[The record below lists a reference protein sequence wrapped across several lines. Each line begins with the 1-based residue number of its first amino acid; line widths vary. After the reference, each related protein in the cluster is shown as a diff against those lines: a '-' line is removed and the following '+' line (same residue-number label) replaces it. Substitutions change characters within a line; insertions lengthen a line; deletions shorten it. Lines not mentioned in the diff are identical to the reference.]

1 MICELKKLIRTT
13 GAPQPIGP
21 YSQAIEAG
29 NFLFISGQGAIDPQ
43 TSKMVTGDIEAQT
56 QRTLENVKSIV
67 EAAGFAM
74 KDVVKVS
81 VFLRKMA
88 DFQKMNAVYKEYFA
102 ENPPARTTVEAVLP
116 VADMLIEIDVI
127 ASR

>member
-21 YSQAIEAG
+21 YSQAVEAG

-56 QRTLENVKSIV
+56 RRTLENVKSIV

-81 VFLRKMA
+81 VFLRKTA

-102 ENPPARTTVEAVLP
+102 ESPPARTTVEAVLP